1 MEEKYELAIEETAMK
16 LGCWGEKP
24 VKKVILHFL
33 EGNDVFVSLYTQIII
48 MLDPILTPSISFF
61 I

>member
-1 MEEKYELAIEETAMK
+1 MKEKYELAIEEAAMK

-48 MLDPILTPSISFF
+48 MLDPILTLSISFF